1 MKCKS
6 IFCLCIL
13 AIASFSSSAEVLKR
27 RQTQPELTCL
37 NGPAKI
43 KDESEF
49 NLLFGDYT
57 EEDGNLEIIS
67 RKPLKIHVYS
77 EVFANE
83 STEVKDLLAKK
94 ALISNTYRAFAFS
107 DADKVTVTSSVNEIS
122 ITNGVKNVTQLK
134 SPIYTLS
141 KTRDQ
146 ALSDLRKFTSAK
158 SFNDLFDK
166 AQTCQMSSVFKQFL
180 YDDQG
185 GVGISKFYKQVKK

>member
-1 MKCKS
+1 MKYKS
-6 IFCLCIL
+6 MFCLGL
-13 AIASFSSSAEVLKR
+13 VAITSFSSSAEVLKR
-27 RQTQPELTCL
+27 RQTQPDLTCL

-49 NLLFGDYT
+49 NLVFGDYT
-57 EEDGNLEIIS
+57 EEDGNLKVIS
-67 RKPLKIHVYS
+67 RNPLKVHVYS
-77 EVFANE
+77 EVFSNE
-83 STEVKDLLAKK
+83 STEVKEHLAKK
-94 ALISNTYRAFAFS
+94 ALISNTYRAFSFS
-107 DADKVTVTSSVNEIS
+107 DADKVTVTSSVNEIR
-122 ITNGVKNVTQLK
+122 ITNGVKSVNKLK

-166 AQTCQMSSVFKQFL
+166 AQTCQMSPAFKQFL

-185 GVGISKFYKQVKK
+185 GIGISKFYNQVKK